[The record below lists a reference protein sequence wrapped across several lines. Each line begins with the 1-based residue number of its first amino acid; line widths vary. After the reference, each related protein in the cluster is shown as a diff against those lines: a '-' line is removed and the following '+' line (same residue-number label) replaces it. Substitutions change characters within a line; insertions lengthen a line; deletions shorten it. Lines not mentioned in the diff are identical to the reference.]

1 MNILMINQPLNN
13 RGDESAHKALLRAV
27 CKEKKNVRVT
37 VLFIGANPDSI
48 HQFDVHLPQVTY
60 VNLSEM
66 RGMGCLSKLGMIYN
80 VRWIWHL
87 HPMIFNIMKLY
98 KESDVVLCA
107 PGGICMGGFQ
117 NWWHLFMLQLAK
129 YIGKPLVY
137 YGRSFG
143 PFPVVTRSN
152 RQFKK
157 LSVEMLH
164 YFSFL
169 SIRDKKS
176 ESLAQELG
184 IRYVATVDSAFLD
197 SPKLELPDE
206 ILSFI
211 GHKPYVVF
219 VPNQLNWHYA
229 YRHVSDDSLLTFY
242 SSIID
247 LLIKRYPS
255 HNIVMLPQLFNAGGW
270 CDYLFFEKI
279 KGRNPNAPL
288 VSISD
293 KYNSDVQQT
302 VIAGAQSVI
311 GARYHSIVFAINNG
325 VPFISLSYEHKMSG
339 LLCSLGGEEM
349 MVDIVDTF
357 ISSENMQATIELI
370 LSKINV
376 ICLDQ
381 KLRFKAQNMA
391 QNSFDKFVRSIF
403 SICG

>member
-169 SIRDKKS
+169 KS
-176 ESLAQELG
+176 S
-184 IRYVATVDSAFLD
+184 T
-197 SPKLELPDE
+197 KLY
-206 ILSFI
+206 
-211 GHKPYVVF
+211 KP
-219 VPNQLNWHYA
+219 
-229 YRHVSDDSLLTFY
+229 LLTIEA
-242 SSIID
+242 SSII
-247 LLIKRYPS
+247 S
-255 HNIVMLPQLFNAGGW
+255 N
-270 CDYLFFEKI
+270 
-279 KGRNPNAPL
+279 
-288 VSISD
+288 
-293 KYNSDVQQT
+293 
-302 VIAGAQSVI
+302 
-311 GARYHSIVFAINNG
+311 
-325 VPFISLSYEHKMSG
+325 
-339 LLCSLGGEEM
+339 
-349 MVDIVDTF
+349 
-357 ISSENMQATIELI
+357 
-370 LSKINV
+370 
-376 ICLDQ
+376 
-381 KLRFKAQNMA
+381 
-391 QNSFDKFVRSIF
+391 
-403 SICG
+403 